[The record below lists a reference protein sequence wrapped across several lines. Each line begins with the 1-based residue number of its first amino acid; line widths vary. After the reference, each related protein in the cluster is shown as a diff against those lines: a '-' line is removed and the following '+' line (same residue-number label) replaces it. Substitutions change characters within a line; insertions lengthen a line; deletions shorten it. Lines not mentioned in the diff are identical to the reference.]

1 LGLNAHDRQALAQ
14 IEEALADAD
23 PKFAAKLSLFSRL
36 VGGVPALERERMR
49 DGRRPAAG
57 QSICGLSPDRPRA
70 FRRLYVIAAA
80 MALVLTVT
88 MIAVAAISRT
98 SGKGTC
104 AEWAA
109 DRCVKQAA
117 TSPPKSPQGQQNQQ
131 GQQSKQG
138 QKSQPGYVPSL
149 TP

>member
-23 PKFAAKLSLFSRL
+23 PKFAAKLSSFSRL
-36 VGGVPALERERMR
+36 VDGEPALERERIR

-70 FRRLYVIAAA
+70 FRLLYVVAAA

-88 MIAVAAISRT
+88 MIAIVTISRT

-104 AEWAA
+104 AEWTA
-109 DRCVKQAA
+109 DTCVKQAA
-117 TSPPKSPQGQQNQQ
+117 TSPPKS
-131 GQQSKQG
+131 QQS
-138 QKSQPGYVPSL
+138 QKSQQGYVPSL

>member
-23 PKFAAKLSLFSRL
+23 PKFAAQLSSFSRL
-36 VGGVPALERERMR
+36 VDGEPVLERERIR

-57 QSICGLSPDRPRA
+57 QSICGLSPERPRA
-70 FRRLYVIAAA
+70 FRLLYVVAAA
-80 MALVLTVT
+80 MALALTIT
-88 MIAVAAISRT
+88 MIVIVLISRT

-104 AEWAA
+104 AQWTAGT
-109 DRCVKQAA
+109 CVKQAA
-117 TSPPKSPQGQQNQQ
+117 TSPPKKQS
-131 GQQSKQG
+131 QQSD
-138 QKSQPGYVPSL
+138 VPSL